1 MTPESPLPGEADL
14 RLFSRMLDGLAA
26 PEERDE
32 FNERLRGNPELCEA
46 WLNWA
51 TTHALLHYEH
61 AGEDSLPELSRVVA
75 FPPSLPPRPR
85 RDRSRLW
92 LGLAAAFVVGLLL
105 NAGALLLKSGDAE
118 PRHEDRQGLAVL
130 SREIRPVW
138 AVGSPKYG
146 EGVTLEPG
154 TLHLESGFVQ
164 LEFFSGATLILEGPA
179 KLELVNAQR
188 VVCRSGRLR
197 ASVPETAHGFTVV
210 GPDFQAVDLGTEFA
224 LSVGSDGRSEVHVVE
239 GEVRLDAPDGHEERV
254 LQTGGGVRR
263 TGVSPDSWES
273 IPLQGQSFVDQEEML
288 RLADA
293 GWQERYGAWQR
304 QRDALRNSPGVV
316 AFFDFEGQQPW
327 DRRLHAGRPGT
338 PEGAVIGARWT
349 QGRWPGKGA
358 LEFKRITD
366 RVRLHIPGEFDALT
380 LAAWV
385 RLEGMESW
393 YSSLMLTDGW
403 EPGEVHWQISND
415 GRLIL
420 GVNSGV
426 NAISEPLLG
435 PGDLG
440 RWLHVAA
447 VVDRTGHQVI
457 QYLDGKAVSRQELK
471 SGTPPLRFGDLEIGN
486 WVSEGRNQAIRS
498 LNGRIDELVVLGKI
512 LTPEEIQQI
521 YTGGKP
527 NG

>member
-1 MTPESPLPGEADL
+1 
-14 RLFSRMLDGLAA
+14 
-26 PEERDE
+26 
-32 FNERLRGNPELCEA
+32 
-46 WLNWA
+46 
-51 TTHALLHYEH
+51 
-61 AGEDSLPELSRVVA
+61 
-75 FPPSLPPRPR
+75 
-85 RDRSRLW
+85 
-92 LGLAAAFVVGLLL
+92 
-105 NAGALLLKSGDAE
+105 
-118 PRHEDRQGLAVL
+118 
-130 SREIRPVW
+130 
-138 AVGSPKYG
+138 
-146 EGVTLEPG
+146 
-154 TLHLESGFVQ
+154 
-164 LEFFSGATLILEGPA
+164 
-179 KLELVNAQR
+179 
-188 VVCRSGRLR
+188 
-197 ASVPETAHGFTVV
+197 
-210 GPDFQAVDLGTEFA
+210 
-224 LSVGSDGRSEVHVVE
+224 
-239 GEVRLDAPDGHEERV
+239 
-254 LQTGGGVRR
+254 
-263 TGVSPDSWES
+263 
-273 IPLQGQSFVDQEEML
+273 ML